1 MGGAI
6 GLAKTAA
13 GGPVAAGAKILG
25 GVVAVGVAGYGV
37 KQFRNWQ
44 KCDKILK

>member
-1 MGGAI
+1 MGGAKI
-6 GLAKTAA
+6 AA

-25 GVVAVGVAGYGV
+25 GVVAVGMAGYTV